1 MLKEYY
7 KPADEEAGLE
17 TVSVAVMPCVAK
29 KYEAAR
35 DEFKRNEVPDVDYVI
50 TTKELILMIK
60 ELGIQ
65 FDEIEPSAPDMPFS
79 ISSGAMLLTK
89 TTKLC
94 VKYSTLVFEAWK
106 VQKLQKLKLQELH
119 YAWVW

>member
-1 MLKEYY
+1 MEMFGAVIKEYY
-7 KPADEEAGLE
+7 KPADKEAGLE

-35 DEFKRNEVPDVDYVI
+35 DEFKRNDVPDVDYVI

-65 FDEIEPSAPDMPFS
+65 FDELSRVHRICRLAFTLEQALFSA
-79 ISSGAMLLTK
+79 
-89 TTKLC
+89 
-94 VKYSTLVFEAWK
+94 
-106 VQKLQKLKLQELH
+106 
-119 YAWVW
+119 